1 MFQKPSVADLRQA
14 AQKLGMN
21 PSDDYL
27 LAVEQIVTP
36 LATAYATLDAA
47 PDEP

>member
-21 PSDDYL
+21 PSDEYL
-27 LAVEQIVTP
+27 LAVEHIIAP
-36 LATAYATLDAA
+36 LANAYARRDAG
-47 PDEP
+47 